1 MKGGARQ
8 FALQRGS
15 ISPLRGFQIH
25 DRFQSFFPE
34 AGTYMKRALIS
45 RLIILTIGK
54 YFRSILLIPIN
65 T

>member
-1 MKGGARQ
+1 MKGVARQ

-34 AGTYMKRALIS
+34 AGTYIK
-45 RLIILTIGK
+45 
-54 YFRSILLIPIN
+54 IN
-65 T
+65 